1 MVLEDHPE
9 AAVGVEFVIVH
20 PILLLLEIL
29 IEYKL
34 DKVVVRL
41 GLLVI

>member
-1 MVLEDHPE
+1 MVLEDQLAV
-9 AAVGVEFVIVH
+9 AAEGEFDIVH

-41 GLLVI
+41 GVLVM